1 MDEKTL
7 YVDLG
12 TLKSKITTLTKLQR
26 SIEDVQN
33 TLHTLAGDAG
43 RFWDGSAYEVFSRN
57 QKSLNKDL
65 SKLKDEVSQSCEKL
79 TQAVAM
85 KRLKR
90 ALRQWL
96 KIFRLR
102 IFFKG

>member
-79 TQAVAM
+79 TQAVATYE
-85 KRLKR
+85 KVEKSVETVVEDLST
-90 ALRQWL
+90 AD
-96 KIFRLR
+96 IF
-102 IFFKG
+102 

>member
-12 TLKSKITTLTKLQR
+12 VLKGKIATLTKLQR

-43 RFWDGSAYEVFSRN
+43 RFWDGSAYDVFDRN

-65 SKLKDEVSQSCEKL
+65 TKLKNEVSQSCDKLSQTVAVYEKVEKSVDTMVEDL
-79 TQAVAM
+79 STAD
-85 KRLKR
+85 
-90 ALRQWL
+90 
-96 KIFRLR
+96 IF
-102 IFFKG
+102 

>member
-12 TLKSKITTLTKLQR
+12 VLKGKIATLTKLQR

-43 RFWDGSAYEVFSRN
+43 RFWDGSAYDVFDRN
-57 QKSLNKDL
+57 QESLNKDL
-65 SKLKDEVSQSCEKL
+65 TKLKNEVSQSCDKL
-79 TQAVAM
+79 SQAVAVYEKVEKSVDTM
-85 KRLKR
+85 VEDLST
-90 ALRQWL
+90 AD
-96 KIFRLR
+96 IF
-102 IFFKG
+102 